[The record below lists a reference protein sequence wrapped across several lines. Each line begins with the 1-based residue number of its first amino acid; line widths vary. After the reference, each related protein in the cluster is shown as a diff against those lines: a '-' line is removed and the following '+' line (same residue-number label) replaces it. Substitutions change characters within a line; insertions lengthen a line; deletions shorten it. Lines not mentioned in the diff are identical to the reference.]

1 VPFGGAKESGV
12 GRQYSVLG
20 LKGYM
25 EPRVV
30 SVLKQS

>member
-1 VPFGGAKESGV
+1 VPFGGAKESGL

-25 EPRVV
+25 EPRVI
-30 SVLKQS
+30 SILK